1 MRLLSLLL
9 ISLLFV
15 YSCNSGNDKSVNS
28 NTSISDTSSV
38 SNKNNTADLIHKDTV
53 NKNTIAIDYAKI
65 AIKEWFNSGP
75 GKIEDYDLG
84 SPIVKLGSSIYCD
97 NKKMD
102 FALVC
107 FNDTIKEGCAYV
119 FLEFKDDF
127 FSNIISR
134 GETIETPDQL
144 NKAALEADVNTN
156 DFWHCGD
163 AD

>member
-9 ISLLFV
+9 VPLLFV
-15 YSCNSGNDKSVNS
+15 YSCNSGNEKSVNS
-28 NTSISDTSSV
+28 DTSISDTSSV
-38 SNKNNTADLIHKDTV
+38 SIKNNTSVLIPRDTID
-53 NKNTIAIDYAKI
+53 KKTLAIDYAKI

-84 SPIVKLGSSIYCD
+84 SPIVKIGSSIYCD
-97 NKKMD
+97 NNKID

-119 FLEFKDDF
+119 FLEIKDDF
-127 FSNIISR
+127 FSSFLGR
-134 GETIETPDQL
+134 GETVETPDQL
-144 NKAALEADVNTN
+144 IKAALEADEKTN